1 MLVDS
6 ILETVGGVPLVRLH
20 KLSSGNVFA
29 KAEFLNP
36 GGSIKDRVAKYIIEA
51 AEEEGTLKAGMT
63 IVEAT
68 SGNTGIGLTL
78 VGVQKGYRVVC
89 VMPENVSEERKKIIQ
104 AFGGQTIFTPAG
116 ESLTGCLNRLREMTE
131 AEPGRYFVAN
141 QFSNPHNP
149 EIHYRQTAVELWE
162 DLDGA
167 IDMFVAGVGSGGT
180 LQGIGTF
187 LKERNPE
194 VKIVAVEPKNSAAL
208 LGREPGLHQIQ
219 GIGDGFV
226 PDVLDVNLVDMV
238 FTVTDEEA
246 IETTRRLAREEGL
259 LVGTSSGANVFAAL
273 HMDNGRNRV
282 VTVLPDRAE
291 RYFSTA
297 LL

>member
-51 AEEEGTLKAGMT
+51 AEEEGTLKPGMT
-63 IVEAT
+63 IIEAT
-68 SGNTGIGLTL
+68 SGNTGIGLAL

-104 AFGGQTIFTPAG
+104 AFGGETIFTPAG
-116 ESLTGCLNRLREMTE
+116 EILTGCLKKLREMTE

-141 QFSNPHNP
+141 QFANPHNP
-149 EIHYRQTAVELWE
+149 EIHYRQTAVEIWE

-167 IDMFVAGVGSGGT
+167 IDIFVAGVGSGGT

>member
-1 MLVDS
+1 MLLDS
-6 ILETVGGVPLVRLH
+6 ILNAVGNVPMLRLSRM
-20 KLSSGNVFA
+20 SSGNVFA

-36 GGSIKDRVAKYIIEA
+36 GGSIKDRVAKRIIEA
-51 AEEEGTLKAGMT
+51 AEEEGLLTPGMT
-63 IVEAT
+63 IIEAT

-78 VGVQKGYRVVC
+78 IGVQKGYNVLC
-89 VMPENVSEERKKIIQ
+89 VMPDNASEERKKIIE
-104 AFGGQTIFTPAG
+104 AFGGKAAFVPAVEG
-116 ESLTGCLNRLREMTE
+116 LAGCLRKLDEIKQADPETC
-131 AEPGRYFVAN
+131 FVAN
-141 QFSNPHNP
+141 QFVNPHNP
-149 EIHYRQTAVELWE
+149 EIHYNQTAPEIWRDME
-162 DLDGA
+162 GR
-167 IDMFVAGVGSGGT
+167 IDVLVAGVGSGGT

-187 LKERNPE
+187 LKERNPD

-238 FTVTDEEA
+238 FTVSDEEA
-246 IETTRRLAREEGL
+246 IKTTRRLSREEGL

-273 HMDNGRNRV
+273 HVDNGRNRV
-282 VTVLPDRAE
+282 VTILPDRAE